1 MTQFLSSKTF
11 KFLFILGTLAIF
23 IGSLLPGKQLPPGL
37 PWDKALHFIGYF
49 GLGLLARL
57 GSVKRPAWLLII
69 GCIAF
74 SLIIE
79 VAQMF
84 IPNRGFEWPD
94 LLANSLGVVSGVLLA
109 IPIKGYLKRRKIMP
123 TK

>member
-1 MTQFLSSKTF
+1 MKKLLSSKLF
-11 KFLFILGTLAIF
+11 KVLFSVGVLAIF
-23 IGSLLPGKQLPPGL
+23 ISSVTPGKLLPEL

-49 GLGLLARL
+49 GLGFLARM
-57 GSVKRPAWLLII
+57 GSDKRPTLLLII
-69 GCIAF
+69 ACIVF
-74 SLIIE
+74 SLLIE

-94 LLANSLGVVSGVLLA
+94 LLANGLGVLAGVFIA
-109 IPIKGYLKRRKIMP
+109 IPIKNVLKRRKLME

>member
-1 MTQFLSSKTF
+1 MKKLLSSKLF
-11 KFLFILGTLAIF
+11 KVWFALGVLAIA
-23 IGSLLPGKQLPPGL
+23 IGSVMPGKQLPSNL

-49 GLGLLARL
+49 GLGFLARM
-57 GSVKRPAWLLII
+57 GSDKRPTWLLII
-69 GCIAF
+69 ACIVF
-74 SLIIE
+74 SLLIE

-94 LLANSLGVVSGVLLA
+94 LLANGLGVLAGVFIA
-109 IPIKGYLKRRKIMP
+109 IPIKNVLKRRKLME

>member
-1 MTQFLSSKTF
+1 MMKQLLSSKTF
-11 KFLFILGTLAIF
+11 KIFFVLGTLTIF
-23 IGSLLPGKQLPPGL
+23 IGSLMPGKQLPSGL

-57 GSVKRPAWLLII
+57 ASDKRPSWLLII

-74 SLIIE
+74 SLAIE

-94 LLANSLGVVSGVLLA
+94 LLANSLGVVSGVLVGIFA
-109 IPIKGYLKRRKIMP
+109 KRFLVEK
-123 TK
+123 